1 MINTEKTVDQ
11 LDAFSWDND
20 EDWNP
25 EDFFENESGEEAAE
39 KQESE
44 DETEEQPEE
53 LSDED
58 FIEEEQPGEL
68 EGQVEESD
76 QDSEEQE
83 SGEEEEELDIFTA
96 AAKDL
101 EQLGFFPKV
110 DGKVDEG
117 QFLETLESTI
127 EEKIDTGIEQVIE
140 SWKKDLGETGT
151 EFIKFTMNG
160 GKPEDF
166 FTQYSQDQLN
176 FNVDTEWGQK
186 QFLEYYYGKVMGH
199 DEEDVESLIEA
210 HMDGETMEK
219 AAKKFY
225 GKLKSEKDS
234 KKSEFIQKQQ
244 ELHEARQEAARQ
256 RIQQFKDAASKVDHI
271 LVRGEGGK
279 ELGKVA
285 FTAAEKRA
293 LTNYITQNSVQT
305 QNGKY
310 MSEFMADLNKIYQ
323 EEPDKL
329 MMLAKI
335 MKSGFDMS
343 DFVKQGVSEETKKV
357 KSNLQRIK
365 TKQKTKTQPRKDRP
379 AWEYF

>member
-25 EDFFENESGEEAAE
+25 EDFFEEKPTEEAGKAPDQAAE
-39 KQESE
+39 
-44 DETEEQPEE
+44 P
-53 LSDED
+53 SDAE
-58 FIEEEQPGEL
+58 FLGS
-68 EGQVEESD
+68 VE
-76 QDSEEQE
+76 EEQE
-83 SGEEEEELDIFTA
+83 SEEAEEAEEADTEVSEEPEEEELDIFTA

-110 DGKVDEG
+110 EGKVDEG
-117 QFLETLESTI
+117 KFLETLESTI